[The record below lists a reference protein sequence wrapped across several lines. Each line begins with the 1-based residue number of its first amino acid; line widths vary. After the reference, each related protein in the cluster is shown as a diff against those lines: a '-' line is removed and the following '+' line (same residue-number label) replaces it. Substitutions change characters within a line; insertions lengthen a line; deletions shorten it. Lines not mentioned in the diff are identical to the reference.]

1 MARFK
6 ITQRLAATAVAA
18 AVLAGMAVPTL
29 AQPGPGPAATEQGAS
44 QAQQRPRQRALTPEQ
59 REQYMAQ
66 RAEAFKRKLQ
76 LTPEQEAA
84 LQRVL
89 STGWK
94 LGLGKLDRDE
104 LHER

>member
-1 MARFK
+1 MDELTRITAREAN
-6 ITQRLAATAVAA
+6 QRFAE
-18 AVLAGMAVPTL
+18 VLAKVETEGKGFLVTKHGRPVARLLPVE
-29 AQPGPGPAATEQGAS
+29 AAPAG
-44 QAQQRPRQRALTPEQ
+44 
-59 REQYMAQ
+59 
-66 RAEAFKRKLQ
+66 